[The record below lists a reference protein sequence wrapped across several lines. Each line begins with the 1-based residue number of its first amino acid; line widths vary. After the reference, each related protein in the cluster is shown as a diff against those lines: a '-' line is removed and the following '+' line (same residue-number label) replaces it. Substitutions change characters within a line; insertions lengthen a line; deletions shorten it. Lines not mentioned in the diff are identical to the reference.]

1 MIQICLL
8 LVNRQDCI
16 CHKLKAKLEQEP
28 DLQVMV
34 ITDIGQ
40 TAVKRLMQ
48 LQPDLVLIDAQ
59 TSGIDPISAIRSICQ
74 QLATT
79 KAITVSDKPKTVAQN
94 FTRLTNRERE
104 VLNLI
109 KVGSTNREI
118 AAQLCISEGT
128 VKNYVTQLLN
138 HFDLRN
144 RSQLAIYANPGFNA
158 ES

>member
-16 CHKLKAKLEQEP
+16 CHKLKAKLEQEL

-34 ITDIGQ
+34 IADIGQ
-40 TAVKRLMQ
+40 TVLDQLMQ

-59 TSGIDPISAIRSICQ
+59 TFGIDPIFAIRSICQ

-79 KAITVSDKPKTVAQN
+79 KAITVSDKPKTVAHN
-94 FTRLTNRERE
+94 STHLTNREQE

-128 VKNYVTQLLN
+128 VKNYVSHLLA
-138 HFDLRN
+138 HFELRN
-144 RSQLAIYANPGFNA
+144 RLQLAIMKF
-158 ES
+158 